1 MSDAPEMTLL
11 QLDEHCARLSE
22 AILELLYW
30 DEVSEWLTVASSIE
44 TVEVNTAKYD
54 RALMCDDHGY
64 GEARDILVR
73 QFVED
78 FSVFSLVWGALEGM
92 LDRLKLPP
100 QPSRKGKIS
109 AACFH
114 LKNEFRSKT
123 TCLGLREELQSFLL
137 TAQRCIGF
145 ASVRNRY
152 VRGQEFG
159 EAGIGL
165 HVVYELR
172 NQFAHG
178 SVVFPRPDA
187 DNKPASGHQTLTKH
201 ATRIVL
207 LQIQMLL
214 IAHLKHSEHMDEY
227 FWYSEDQV
235 PLSTAVLSLHLE
247 RGDLDQASLF

>member
-1 MSDAPEMTLL
+1 MDLL
-11 QLDEHCARLSE
+11 C
-22 AILELLYW
+22 W
-30 DEVSEWLTVASSIE
+30 DEVSDWLTVASSIE

-54 RALMCDDHGY
+54 RPFMCDDHGY
-64 GEARDILVR
+64 GEARDILLR

-78 FSVFSLVWGALEGM
+78 FSMFGLVWGALEGM
-92 LDRLKLPP
+92 LDHLKLLPRP
-100 QPSRKGKIS
+100 NRKGKIS
-109 AACFH
+109 AACLH
-114 LKNEFRSKT
+114 LKSEFRSKT

-137 TAQRCIGF
+137 TAQRCLGF
-145 ASVRNRY
+145 DRVWRRY

-178 SVVFPRPDA
+178 SVVFPRPDV
-187 DNKPASGHQTLTKH
+187 DNKPTSGHQTLTKH

-214 IAHLKHSEHMDEY
+214 ISHLKHSEHVDEY
-227 FWYSEDQV
+227 FWYSDDHV
-235 PLSTAVLSLHLE
+235 PLSTAVLGIHLK
-247 RGDLDQASLF
+247 RDDLEQASLF